1 MQVEEV
7 CARRNLPTPPQ
18 PTHTNDFSTLKPTV
32 FSTLKHIIFAR
43 ALPRRDRNPP
53 RNGWD
58 GGGRVVVGAWR
69 IVEHVFGV
77 VFYRVDFLTK
87 TSHLLS
93 LALLIS
99 TSHTPTPAGTK
110 FRPGSVNVLRQDQRR
125 SRRAR
130 SSRLAFSSKAGG
142 QHVLSRD
149 CRTHRSRTPAAA
161 AVTGGAT
168 ADRARTRCLSAP
180 LSSRDRRE
188 RRLNPSAP
196 RRAFFLPD
204 LGIKKMM
211 WLEHDVIIFLI
222 VMSRCGVA
230 ISPINLPW

>member
-18 PTHTNDFSTLKPTV
+18 PTHTNDFSTLKV
-32 FSTLKHIIFAR
+32 VFFSTLKHIISAL

-53 RNGWD
+53 RNGW
-58 GGGRVVVGAWR
+58 GEGGRVVVGAWR
-69 IVEHVFGV
+69 IVEHVFV
-77 VFYRVDFLTK
+77 VFFYRRDFSTK

-93 LALLIS
+93 LALLVS
-99 TSHTPTPAGTK
+99 TSHTPTPADTK
-110 FRPGSVNVLRQDQRR
+110 FRPGSVNVLGYSPFSTAAGLF
-125 SRRAR
+125 SRRWVQLK
-130 SSRLAFSSKAGG
+130 SRG

-188 RRLNPSAP
+188 RRLNLSKP
-196 RRAFFLPD
+196 RRAFFSPD
-204 LGIKKMM
+204 L
-211 WLEHDVIIFLI
+211 
-222 VMSRCGVA
+222 S
-230 ISPINLPW
+230 IN